1 MLKKQRGLTMIS
13 WMIIIGLVGIQGVMG
28 LRITPVYLNFNSVK
42 HIMDSLP
49 GDPQVTDMTTKQL
62 KKYISKRLKIDNLY
76 ELSRNKEA
84 FKFVKKK
91 TGLTLVL
98 HYEERGPIMG
108 NLEFVATFDHEV
120 ALPSKKR

>member
-13 WMIIIGLVGIQGVMG
+13 WMFVIGLIGVQAVLAM
-28 LRITPVYLNFNSVK
+28 RILPVYMNFNAVK
-42 HIMDSLP
+42 HIMNGLP
-49 GDPQVTDMTTKQL
+49 TDPETRQMSTKDL
-62 KKYISKRLKIDNLY
+62 RKHISKRLKIDNMY
-76 ELSRNKEA
+76 DLSRNKEA

-98 HYEERGPIMG
+98 HYEERGPILS

-120 ALPSKKR
+120 SFPGKR

>member
-13 WMIIIGLVGIQGVMG
+13 WMVVIGFIGVQAILAMRII
-28 LRITPVYLNFNSVK
+28 PVYINFNSVK
-42 HIMDSLP
+42 HVLDSLP
-49 GDPQVTDMTTKQL
+49 SDPQANGLSTTKL
-62 KKYISKRLKIDNLY
+62 RKYISKRLRIENMY

-98 HYEERGPIMG
+98 HYEERGPIWG
-108 NLEFVATFDHEV
+108 NLQFVATFDHEV
-120 ALPSKKR
+120 TLPGKR